1 MESNVTISEK
11 YRKTVQSPKH
21 FSASLRSQGDLF
33 VALIYVFKIA
43 LNCYGIQEHY
53 LHVPRDYKC
62 E

>member
-21 FSASLRSQGDLF
+21 FSASLRSHGHLF
-33 VALIYVFKIA
+33 VAVIYVFKIA
-43 LNCYGIQEHY
+43 FLKK
-53 LHVPRDYKC
+53 LFMPRDYKC